1 MDTYID
7 LAALGKVLLVSLVA
21 GVGLVSLFGVGLVGL
36 SEYRGRRESGPHS
49 GGGSAGG
56 GPAWL
61 VVAGVSFAV
70 VVLGAALGVFTI
82 LE

>member
-1 MDTYID
+1 MNTYVD

-36 SEYRGRRESGPHS
+36 AEHRQVQ
-49 GGGSAGG
+49 G

-61 VVAGVSFAV
+61 VLAGVSFTV
-70 VVLGAALGVFTI
+70 VVLGAALGVCTV

>member
-21 GVGLVSLFGVGLVGL
+21 GVGLVSLFGVGLLAV
-36 SEYRGRRESGPHS
+36 SEHRGVMQDGPHS
-49 GGGSAGG
+49 GAHRG
-56 GPAWL
+56 GPGWL
-61 VVAGVSFAV
+61 VVAGLSFT
-70 VVLGAALGVFTI
+70 VVLLGAGLGVLTI